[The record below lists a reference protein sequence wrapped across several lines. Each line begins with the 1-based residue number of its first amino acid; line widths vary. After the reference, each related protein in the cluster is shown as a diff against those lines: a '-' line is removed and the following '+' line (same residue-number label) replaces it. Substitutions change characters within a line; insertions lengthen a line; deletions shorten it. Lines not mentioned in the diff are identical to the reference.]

1 MTNTTQPQ
9 LFTMNT
15 LIKDKTVGRADL
27 PKVAIENLVIVE
39 GFNESRKF
47 NDPAE
52 LRTHIDGMKA
62 FVRGGGTLPPI
73 EVAVNPETGATEVVE
88 GHCRTACFRELILE
102 GFELEPGKPL
112 THVPAIPFK
121 GSMAQ
126 RRARIV
132 TSNSQLPLSDV
143 GRAVVYKAM
152 REEDGLHPD
161 DIAAMV
167 NKSRAHVDQM
177 LILASD
183 DGRVH
188 QEIVSGTITVTEAV
202 HVIRDHGDKAAEEIE
217 RLKKVAA
224 ESGKTKITSSVRKKA
239 AVTKREWPVNVIASA
254 RAVAK
259 SLGDGVFEAV
269 ILGKSPELVEVKAD
283 LLAELLMAVSEIPE
297 DMIEPDT
304 DDSQMDMLE
313 GGQ

>member
-1 MTNTTQPQ
+1 MTSPAQP

-52 LRTHIDGMKA
+52 LRAHIDGMKA

-88 GHCRTACFRELILE
+88 GHCRTTCFRELLLE

-143 GRAVVYKAM
+143 GRAMVYKAM
-152 REEDGLHPD
+152 REEDGMHPD

-188 QEIVSGTITVTEAV
+188 QEIVAGTITATEAV
-202 HVIRDHGDKAAEEIE
+202 HVIRDHGDKAADEIE
-217 RLKKVAA
+217 RLKLVAA
-224 ESGKTKITSSVRKKA
+224 ESGKTKITSAVRKKT
-239 AVTKREWPVNVIASA
+239 AVAKREWPTNVIASA

-259 SLGDGVFEAV
+259 SLGEGVFESV
-269 ILGKSPELVEVKAD
+269 ILGNSPELVEVKAD
-283 LLAELLMAVSEIPE
+283 ILAELLMSIAEIPE
-297 DMIEPDT
+297 DEEPVAP

-313 GGQ
+313 GEE

>member
-1 MTNTTQPQ
+1 MTASVQ

-39 GFNESRKF
+39 GFNESRRF

-52 LRTHIDGMKA
+52 LRAHIDGMKA

-88 GHCRTACFRELILE
+88 GHCRTTCFRELILE
-102 GFELEPGKPL
+102 GFEFDGKPL

-143 GRAVVYKAM
+143 GRAMVYKAM

-188 QEIVSGTITVTEAV
+188 QEIVAGTITVTEAV

-217 RLKKVAA
+217 RLKQVAA
-224 ESGKTKITSSVRKKA
+224 ESGKTKITSAVRKKA

-269 ILGKSPELVEVKAD
+269 ILGNSPELVEVKAD

-297 DMIEPDT
+297 DMIEPAS
-304 DDSQMDMLE
+304 DDSQMSLIDDAPAD
-313 GGQ
+313 

>member
-1 MTNTTQPQ
+1 MTNAAQPQ

-52 LRTHIDGMKA
+52 LRAHIDGMKA

-88 GHCRTACFRELILE
+88 GHCRTTCFRELLLE
-102 GFELEPGKPL
+102 GFEVKPGEPL

-143 GRAVVYKAM
+143 GRAMVYKAM
-152 REEDGLHPD
+152 REEDLLHPD

-177 LILASD
+177 LIIAGASPE
-183 DGRVH
+183 VH
-188 QEIVSGTITVTEAV
+188 QQIADGVITITEAV
-202 HVIRDHGDKAAEEIE
+202 HVIRKHGEDAAAEIE
-217 RLKKVAA
+217 RLKGVAA
-224 ESGKTKITSSVRKKA
+224 ESGKKKVTGAVRKKA

-269 ILGKSPELVEVKAD
+269 ILGNSPELVEVKAD
-283 LLAELLMAVSEIPE
+283 LLAELLMAIADVPE
-297 DMIEPDT
+297 DEEVAPAGNN
-304 DDSQMDMLE
+304 QMDMLE
-313 GGQ
+313 GEE

>member
-1 MTNTTQPQ
+1 MTNAAQPQ

-52 LRTHIDGMKA
+52 LRAHIDGMKA

-102 GFELEPGKPL
+102 GFEIDGKPL

-143 GRAVVYKAM
+143 G
-152 REEDGLHPD
+152 
-161 DIAAMV
+161 
-167 NKSRAHVDQM
+167 QM
-177 LILASD
+177 LILAS
-183 DGRVH
+183 GSPEVH
-188 QEIVSGTITVTEAV
+188 QQIADGVITVTEAV
-202 HVIRDHGDKAAEEIE
+202 HIIRKHGDDAAAEIE
-217 RLKKVAA
+217 RLKGVAA
-224 ESGKTKITSSVRKKA
+224 ESGKKKVTGAVRKKA
-239 AVTKREWPVNVIASA
+239 VVTKREWPVNVIASA

-269 ILGKSPELVEVKAD
+269 ILGNSPELVEVKAD
-283 LLAELLMAVSEIPE
+283 LLAELLMAIADVPE
-297 DMIEPDT
+297 DEEVVPANDN
-304 DDSQMDMLE
+304 QMSLIDE
-313 GGQ
+313 TPAD